1 MATDEEIIEELCAY
15 MVERGWSRPKA
26 AAQSRMWFDFLA
38 PRIRAQ
44 QSGNGAQGESS

>member
-1 MATDEEIIEELCAY
+1 MATDEEIIEELRVH

-26 AAQSRMWFDFLA
+26 AVQSQWWFEFLA

-44 QSGNGAQGESS
+44 AAENEEK

>member
-1 MATDEEIIEELCAY
+1 MATDEEIIEELRAY
-15 MVERGWSRPKA
+15 MVAHGWSRPKA

-44 QSGNGAQGESS
+44 GETNTEEK